1 VSRKGGRW
9 FVSFLVNDPAR
20 TPEQHAM
27 PDTVAGIDRGVKVAA
42 VTSDGA
48 FFDRPFITAG
58 EAVRYRR
65 LQQQLARTK
74 NGSTNRAGSAPT

>member
-1 VSRKGGRW
+1 MAAHRPQDRGERHSTFPTQLRSHTTTQRSTTNQK
-9 FVSFLVNDPAR
+9 NQAT

-27 PDTVAGIDRGVKVAA
+27 PGTVVGVDRGVRVAA

-65 LQQQLARTK
+65 LQ
-74 NGSTNRAGSAPT
+74 